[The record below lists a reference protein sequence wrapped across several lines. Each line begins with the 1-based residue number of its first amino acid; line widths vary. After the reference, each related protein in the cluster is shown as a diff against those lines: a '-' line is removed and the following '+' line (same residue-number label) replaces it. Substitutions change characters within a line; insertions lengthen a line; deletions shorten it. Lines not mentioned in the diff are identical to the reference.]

1 MHVPE
6 LIGIAIDICAR
17 TKVCSRGTC
26 IICTPYTYGS
36 VEAAHTYG
44 RTSQKTEYVHVPPT
58 LNQRPQKMHVNLR
71 MDVCMKQSV
80 KIGCV
85 GESGRVCFVYFDQQM
100 GAAHPI

>member
-1 MHVPE
+1 M
-6 LIGIAIDICAR
+6 
-17 TKVCSRGTC
+17 
-26 IICTPYTYGS
+26 
-36 VEAAHTYG
+36 
-44 RTSQKTEYVHVPPT
+44 HVPPT

-85 GESGRVCFVYFDQQM
+85 GESGRVCVVYFDQQM